1 MYIYYIIYVYI
12 YSYMLEHVSRLYYIT
27 LYYVTLQYY
36 IILCYITLHYTI
48 LYYSILNYVCIYIY
62 MLEHASWFLYGLV
75 YISKTYP
82 THYIHHKVVY
92 YLLFFSCPGP
102 DVGRCKTLFL
112 LDVAFFL
119 SNILVSI
126 HKIGRWLCL
135 RVDNRTCS
143 CHYFELS
150 NKLGWGG
157 VLTSFVVRTFNYVID
172 FSNILHGVRW
182 GGVLTSFAV
191 RTFNY
196 IIDFQLR

>member
-1 MYIYYIIYVYI
+1 
-12 YSYMLEHVSRLYYIT
+12 MLHYIT
-27 LYYVTLQYY
+27 LYYSLLFY
-36 IILCYITLHYTI
+36 IKLCMY
-48 LYYSILNYVCIYIY
+48 IYICWNMHLDFY
-62 MLEHASWFLYGLV
+62 MVCFTSQKLTQHI
-75 YISKTYP
+75 ISITKLF
-82 THYIHHKVVY
+82 IIFC
-92 YLLFFSCPGP
+92 FFSCPGP